1 MRTENSYILTAQLV
15 QNQAAQKRMNQI
27 ILKSKFQFLIWTNH
41 LEEEQDQWFDSSLG
55 FRFKNANVQEVW

>member
-1 MRTENSYILTAQLV
+1 MNTENSYIFIAQLV

-41 LEEEQDQWFDSSLG
+41 LEEEQDQFG
-55 FRFKNANVQEVW
+55 F